1 MQYHCYP
8 ISLIVGIIFVEAIGR
23 PIFDQ
28 ELKTKTL
35 KEEQPTGQLIFST
48 FMTISCSY
56 EIHRSYKVLIFSC
69 KLSITFHGNSKKA
82 VFNIDYSQN
91 FGVLRLC
98 DFSIS

>member
-1 MQYHCYP
+1 MQYRCYP
-8 ISLIVGIIFVEAIGR
+8 ISLIIGIIFVETIGQ

-28 ELKTKTL
+28 HYKTKTL

-48 FMTISCSY
+48 FMTISYSY
-56 EIHRSYKVLIFSC
+56 EIYRSYKVLIFSC

-91 FGVLRLC
+91 FGILRLGN
-98 DFSIS
+98 FSIS

>member
-1 MQYHCYP
+1 MQYRCYP
-8 ISLIVGIIFVEAIGR
+8 ISLIVGIIFVETIGQ

-28 ELKTKTL
+28 HYKTKTL

-48 FMTISCSY
+48 FMTIPYSY
-56 EIHRSYKVLIFSC
+56 EIHCSYKVLIFSC

-91 FGVLRLC
+91 FGILRLGN
-98 DFSIS
+98 FSIS